1 VATHGLRPVVADPG
15 QYTSTATLTSERR
28 YNPLRASDRHR
39 PERML

>member
-1 VATHGLRPVVADPG
+1 VATHGLRPGVADPG